1 MKKWPIGLNLKS
13 NIKRTLPL
21 FLFLLQHFFTSLKSF
36 SFKRVFSLFLSPF
49 NLHLDESWRVSSSH
63 LKNIICMSFQNYK
76 NLQKKIF
83 HIQIVLWCLFQSNEQ
98 TPHFCTFLYI
108 ISHSTQEYNLPRWWS
123 SSVPRLYAQKP
134 HLPSTARN
142 TSMCLLFS
150 PSIW

>member
-1 MKKWPIGLNLKS
+1 MNHEEYHHLILK
-13 NIKRTLPL
+13 TL
-21 FLFLLQHFFTSLKSF
+21 SAWV
-36 SFKRVFSLFLSPF
+36 FKTIR
-49 NLHLDESWRVSSSH
+49 
-63 LKNIICMSFQNYK
+63 ICK
-76 NLQKKIF
+76 KKIF

-142 TSMCLLFS
+142 TSVCLLFS
-150 PSIW
+150 PQYDKRPKTSRVERKNNRGKWDVFSHKYGDR